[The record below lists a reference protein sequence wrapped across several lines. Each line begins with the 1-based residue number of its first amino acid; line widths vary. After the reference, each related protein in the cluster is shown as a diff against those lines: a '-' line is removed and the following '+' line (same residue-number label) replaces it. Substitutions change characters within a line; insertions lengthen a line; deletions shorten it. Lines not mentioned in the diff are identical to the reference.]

1 MTPIVNSN
9 YDDNAITNSAQ
20 KIKFLYSYRGKIL
33 PRPTDGKLRY
43 VGGHTRVL
51 SVDRSITF
59 AELMVRFLELCGS
72 SMSLKCKLPT
82 EDLDVLVTITSDEE
96 LVNLIEE
103 YNRFSLSANKD
114 LKITAVLYPL
124 ESLKKISPPPST
136 VSSLDFSS
144 VVVKSPSVAGFWC
157 LNSSP
162 AFGFPA
168 GVRKVG
174 GKVRY

>member
-51 SVDRSITF
+51 SVDRSVTF
-59 AELMVRFLELCGS
+59 A
-72 SMSLKCKLPT
+72 
-82 EDLDVLVTITSDEE
+82 DVLVTITSDGE

-103 YNRFSLSANKD
+103 YNRFSLSTNKD
-114 LKITAVLYPL
+114 LKITAVLFPPK
-124 ESLKKISPPPST
+124 SLKKISPPPST

-144 VVVKSPSVAGFWC
+144 VVIKPPSVAGSWH
-157 LNSSP
+157 LNSSR
-162 AFGFPA
+162 AFGIPA
-168 GVRKVG
+168 GVRKDG